1 MNNQINDP
9 QFQSRENFDYQS
21 LKNNLYFIYK
31 TCFQN
36 ILQQQNIIDINQIKL
51 DEIIL
56 HIKSL
61 MNNIIEYQTQI
72 QNYIIKLEADVR
84 HLLKRE
90 FQFNILKNSL
100 ESKIR
105 AYMNMEEDYQE
116 LKEKVHFSEGKFL
129 ENDRKDNEISIL
141 KKENSSVK
149 KEIIKLEKKYNDL
162 EERLSKDQD
171 IIDELKL
178 KNDKLNNLVSEL
190 KKEHFQ
196 NMRSNSSINLNI
208 INNNN
213 INPNK
218 NKKNGLFLKQKNTF
232 FNTPKSN
239 YNLES
244 LQSNINI
251 NQSSNNT
258 KFEYIRKNKNEFT
271 IDNTSNYNTNY
282 NKIFNINTKN
292 MYGTRKN
299 KSRSISMLLDD
310 YDKRENYFWM
320 NNHLSQSIVSWRG
333 FAFENVCFNHIE
345 QIKQAL
351 GISGISSKQSAWS
364 KRQDD
369 EEGTQIDMIIERKDN
384 IVNMCEMKFYNKKY
398 SVDKNYHEKL
408 VNRRDL
414 LEEMLPKRMAIHNTL
429 ITTEGLNYNEYGNFF
444 DNVIVLDDL
453 FK

>member
-9 QFQSRENFDYQS
+9 QFQSRENLDYQS

-244 LQSNINI
+244 LQSNIN
-251 NQSSNNT
+251 QSYM
-258 KFEYIRKNKNEFT
+258 KKKEFT
-271 IDNTSNYNTNY
+271 IDNTSSSKSNY
-282 NKIFNINTKN
+282 NKIFNLYTKN
-292 MYGTRKN
+292 SNR
-299 KSRSISMLLDD
+299 
-310 YDKRENYFWM
+310 
-320 NNHLSQSIVSWRG
+320 
-333 FAFENVCFNHIE
+333 A
-345 QIKQAL
+345 
-351 GISGISSKQSAWS
+351 
-364 KRQDD
+364 
-369 EEGTQIDMIIERKDN
+369 
-384 IVNMCEMKFYNKKY
+384 KK
-398 SVDKNYHEKL
+398 K
-408 VNRRDL
+408 
-414 LEEMLPKRMAIHNTL
+414 
-429 ITTEGLNYNEYGNFF
+429 
-444 DNVIVLDDL
+444 
-453 FK
+453 

>member
-1 MNNQINDP
+1 MNNQINDAS
-9 QFQSRENFDYQS
+9 FQSGENLDYQS
-21 LKNNLYFIYK
+21 IKNNLYFIYK
-31 TCFQN
+31 TCSQN
-36 ILQQQNIIDINQIKL
+36 ILQQQNIIDINQIKV

-56 HIKSL
+56 HIKSSV
-61 MNNIIEYQTQI
+61 NSIIEFQTQI

-105 AYMNMEEDYQE
+105 AYMNMEEDYQD

-149 KEIIKLEKKYNDL
+149 KEIIKLEKKYNEL

-171 IIDELKL
+171 VIDELKL

-218 NKKNGLFLKQKNTF
+218 NKKNGIFLKQKNTF

-244 LQSNINI
+244 LHSNINI

-258 KFEYIRKNKNEFT
+258 KFEYIRKNK
-271 IDNTSNYNTNY
+271 
-282 NKIFNINTKN
+282 
-292 MYGTRKN
+292 
-299 KSRSISMLLDD
+299 
-310 YDKRENYFWM
+310 M
-320 NNHLSQSIVSWRG
+320 NLQ
-333 FAFENVCFNHIE
+333 
-345 QIKQAL
+345 
-351 GISGISSKQSAWS
+351 
-364 KRQDD
+364 
-369 EEGTQIDMIIERKDN
+369 
-384 IVNMCEMKFYNKKY
+384 
-398 SVDKNYHEKL
+398 
-408 VNRRDL
+408 
-414 LEEMLPKRMAIHNTL
+414 
-429 ITTEGLNYNEYGNFF
+429 
-444 DNVIVLDDL
+444 
-453 FK
+453 

>member
-1 MNNQINDP
+1 MNNQINDAS
-9 QFQSRENFDYQS
+9 FQSGENLDYQS
-21 LKNNLYFIYK
+21 IKNNLYFIYK
-31 TCFQN
+31 TCSQN
-36 ILQQQNIIDINQIKL
+36 ILQQQNIIDINQIKV

-56 HIKSL
+56 HIKSSV
-61 MNNIIEYQTQI
+61 NSIIEFQTQI

-105 AYMNMEEDYQE
+105 AYMNMEEDYQD

-149 KEIIKLEKKYNDL
+149 KEIIKLEKKYNEL
-162 EERLSKDQD
+162 EERL
-171 IIDELKL
+171 
-178 KNDKLNNLVSEL
+178 
-190 KKEHFQ
+190 EHFQ

-218 NKKNGLFLKQKNTF
+218 NKKNGIFLKQKNTF

-244 LQSNINI
+244 LHSNINI

-292 MYGTRKN
+292 MNGTRKN

-320 NNHLSQSIVSWRG
+320 NNSSNKYVANLNGKNENKNNKLQKYKLSTSNKNESLANFRNIQDGMPKQIIKRKWNIKGNNSI
-333 FAFENVCFNHIE
+333 F
-345 QIKQAL
+345 IKR
-351 GISGISSKQSAWS
+351 I
-364 KRQDD
+364 
-369 EEGTQIDMIIERKDN
+369 TQKIQK
-384 IVNMCEMKFYNKKY
+384 
-398 SVDKNYHEKL
+398 
-408 VNRRDL
+408 
-414 LEEMLPKRMAIHNTL
+414 
-429 ITTEGLNYNEYGNFF
+429 
-444 DNVIVLDDL
+444 
-453 FK
+453 

>member
-9 QFQSRENFDYQS
+9 QFQSRENLDYQS

-61 MNNIIEYQTQI
+61 MSNIIEYQTQI

-320 NNHLSQSIVSWRG
+320 NNSSNKYVANLNGKNENKNNKLSKYKLSTSNKNESLANLRNIQDGMPKQLIKRKWNIKGNNSI
-333 FAFENVCFNHIE
+333 F
-345 QIKQAL
+345 IKR
-351 GISGISSKQSAWS
+351 I
-364 KRQDD
+364 
-369 EEGTQIDMIIERKDN
+369 TQKMQK
-384 IVNMCEMKFYNKKY
+384 
-398 SVDKNYHEKL
+398 
-408 VNRRDL
+408 
-414 LEEMLPKRMAIHNTL
+414 
-429 ITTEGLNYNEYGNFF
+429 
-444 DNVIVLDDL
+444 
-453 FK
+453 